1 GVLVSFW
8 IANKYNEAV
17 SDVFIMVSNVVLNAA
32 FQVGEQCLGTACS
45 PVFAKA
51 REEEGEARAWHYT
64 SVLFNVQAIILIV
77 VVGLMMLFPKLIVN
91 TFTQWNSRDIEL
103 RLNPDTKIKAKV
115 VLSDGEGFHVRVLEG
130 SIPAGPAPP
139 STVQEEDPPSSA
151 QSIGALQL
159 LRREVV
165 QNAADVE
172 KELAGRVYR

>member
-51 REEEGEARAWHYT
+51 REEEGEARAWHYP

-77 VVGLMMLFPKLIVN
+77 VVSLMMLFPKLIVN

-103 RLNPDTKIKAKV
+103 RTAAGNRVKAEV
-115 VLSDGEGFHVRVLEG
+115 VLSDETYFW
-130 SIPAGPAPP
+130 
-139 STVQEEDPPSSA
+139 
-151 QSIGALQL
+151 
-159 LRREVV
+159 
-165 QNAADVE
+165 
-172 KELAGRVYR
+172 